1 MKTCSSANFFDA
13 FEMRKIRS
21 SRSAR
26 TTCVL
31 PPAAP
36 ATCSKYH
43 GTIATTST
51 TLSGSAAHA
60 SRCPA
65 GHVSSRATYSTVK
78 TITHTSSTSAQRAAS
93 GQAHRAHGGSAP
105 SADGSYAT
113 YADGSSGE
121 ASVGEASD
129 GAALSESRLV
139 SIPRRETRSSCTG
152 AKKSNTGGSPG
163 GESG

>member
-31 PPAAP
+31 PLAAP
-36 ATCSKYH
+36 ATRSKYH

-105 SADGSYAT
+105 YADDDDSADR
-113 YADGSSGE
+113 SSGE

-129 GAALSESRLV
+129 GASLSESLLV
-139 SIPRRETRSSCTG
+139 SIPRRVTRSSCTG